1 LLIELVGNIPVI
13 WLIQNF
19 GTHPMKN
26 KSVREFMKK
35 IKIDPDKVIRVKPK
49 MIKEGIDL
57 NPFTK
62 IYWFFWWARNYSE
75 IVWLKFKSYFK

>member
-1 LLIELVGNIPVI
+1 
-13 WLIQNF
+13 
-19 GTHPMKN
+19 
-26 KSVREFMKK
+26 MKK

-62 IYWFFWWARNYSE
+62 IYWFFWWVRNYSE

>member
-1 LLIELVGNIPVI
+1 LLIELVENIPVT

-19 GTHPMKN
+19 GTHPMRN
-26 KSVREFMKK
+26 KFVKEFMKK
-35 IKIDPDKVIRVKPK
+35 IKIDPERVIKVKPK

-62 IYWFFWWARNYSE
+62 IYWFFWWVRNYSE

>member
-1 LLIELVGNIPVI
+1 
-13 WLIQNF
+13 
-19 GTHPMKN
+19 MRN
-26 KSVREFMKK
+26 KFVKGFMKK

-62 IYWFFWWARNYSE
+62 IYWFFWWVRNYPE

>member
-1 LLIELVGNIPVI
+1 
-13 WLIQNF
+13 
-19 GTHPMKN
+19 MKN

-35 IKIDPDKVIRVKPK
+35 IKIDPNKVIRVKPK

-62 IYWFFWWARNYSE
+62 IYWFFWWVWNYSE